1 MWRFALAVL
10 AAWRVTHLLA
20 KEDGPGDIIYKFRWW
35 LGQSFLGR
43 LMDCFNCMSLWISA
57 PAALFVSLRLSE
69 WFLTWLAISGA
80 ACLLERVTQERG
92 VLPSSPD
99 PSQGDLNHVLWSE
112 SRATDRPSGPESE
125 NDPELQ
131 EKHPG

>member
-20 KEDGPGDIIYKFRWW
+20 KEDGPGDIIHKFRLW
-35 LGQSFLGR
+35 LGQSFAGK
-43 LMDCFNCMSLWISA
+43 LMDCFNCMSLWVSA

-69 WFLTWLAISGA
+69 WFVTWLAISGA
-80 ACLLERVTQERG
+80 ACLLERVTERA
-92 VLPSSPD
+92 VAPSSPD

-112 SRATDRPSGPESE
+112 SRTNGNPAGSESG
-125 NDPELQ
+125 DTPELQ